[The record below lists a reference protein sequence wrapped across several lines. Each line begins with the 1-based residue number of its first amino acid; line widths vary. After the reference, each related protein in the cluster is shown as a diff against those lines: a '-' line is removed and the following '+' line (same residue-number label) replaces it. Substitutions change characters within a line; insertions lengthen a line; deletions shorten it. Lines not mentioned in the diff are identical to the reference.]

1 MIAETAIFSK
11 LFIPNIIMAKVSTA
25 SFKNGLTIEQSG
37 ELYTII
43 DFQHVKPG
51 KGGAFVRTK
60 LKGVVT
66 GKVLD
71 KTFRAGE
78 SVEAIRVERHNY
90 QYLYHDGELYHFM
103 HQETY
108 EQVMVTANQV
118 NNPELLKESEIVTL
132 TINAETEEILFTEL
146 PAQVTLLVQ
155 QTDPGLKG
163 DTAQGGTKPATL
175 ESGAIIQ
182 VPLFINQ
189 GDLVRVDTRTS
200 AYIERVKQ

>member
-1 MIAETAIFSK
+1 M
-11 LFIPNIIMAKVSTA
+11 PKVTTA
-25 SFKNGLTIEQSG
+25 SFKNGLTIELSG
-37 ELYTII
+37 ELYTIT

-60 LKGVVT
+60 LKAIVS

-78 SVEAIRVERHNY
+78 SAEAVRVERQAY

-108 EQVMVTANQV
+108 EQVMVTAAQV
-118 NNPELLKESEIVTL
+118 NTPELLKESEIVTI
-132 TINAETEEILFTEL
+132 TVNADTEKILFTEL
-146 PAQVTLLVQ
+146 PAQVTLEVK

-175 ESGAIIQ
+175 ESGAVIQ
-182 VPLFINQ
+182 VPLFINE
-189 GDLVRVDTRTS
+189 GDQVRVDTRTS
-200 AYIERVKQ
+200 GYLERVKV